1 MEEGATEQP
10 KRRGRGP
17 GKKPALFATSIRL
30 SREVMDYFNKYHPKD
45 KQAQMRAVLTE
56 YVRDELKLKEPQ
68 NGTQETV
75 DE

>member
-1 MEEGATEQP
+1 MTEEILEKP
-10 KRRGRGP
+10 KRKGRGP